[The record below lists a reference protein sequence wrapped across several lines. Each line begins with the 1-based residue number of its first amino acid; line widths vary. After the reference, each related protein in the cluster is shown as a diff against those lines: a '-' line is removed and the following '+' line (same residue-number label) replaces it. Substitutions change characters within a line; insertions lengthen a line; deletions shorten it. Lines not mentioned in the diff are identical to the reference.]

1 VVEAFAIACNPGRTT
16 PLVVSE
22 VEAVYTAAASVVAQ
36 AIAKAAADCSS
47 NGNAFGCAQAQA
59 QANAWASATAEAY
72 ARAYAEAINKCIIC
86 KNSAQQASASAEVV
100 ATSFIELVAD
110 VYARAEVQ
118 VCVAGNDNAS
128 AEAFSKCFAS
138 AYAKLGASAVAK
150 AFVKEGCSS
159 ANTNTFVDAAT
170 AINYGT
176 IESCAQT
183 TSVTPEAP
191 GISGAAAD
199 TAGNNADAVRPSPL
213 RKLPFTKMCLLLYRW
228 ASCRAVRTQLLL
240 FIPVSCLPLLN

>member
-1 VVEAFAIACNPGRTT
+1 VADAFLIACNPARTS
-16 PLVVSE
+16 PVE
-22 VEAVYTAAASVVAQ
+22 VIEIEGPFTAAASVVAT
-36 AIAKAAADCSS
+36 AIAKASATCTS
-47 NGNAFGCAQAQA
+47 NGNAFGCAQAQS
-59 QANAWASATAEAY
+59 QASAWASATAEAY
-72 ARAYAEAINKCIIC
+72 AKAYAEAINKCPAC
-86 KNSAQQASASAEVV
+86 PKSSQQATSSAEVV
-100 ATSFIELVAD
+100 ASSFLELIAD
-110 VYARAEVQ
+110 VYARTEVQ